1 MQVRDIMRRE
11 VRTCSPDTTLA
22 EAGRLMAEIAGG
34 VLPVVAGRR
43 KLLGVIT
50 DRDICLAVAQEDCA
64 PSQLRVANFMTA
76 PAFGVPA
83 AEEIGKALETM
94 RWAKVR
100 RLPVVSQD
108 DTLEGL
114 LSLDDVVLHVD
125 LEGKGASPVSALEV
139 ARTLRAACDHALPA
153 RLEPTSMEPEKLRP
167 DADWSYVSDE
177 REPLATVS

>member
-11 VRTCSPDTTLA
+11 VRTCAPDTTLA

-50 DRDICLAVAQEDCA
+50 DRDICLAVAQEDRA
-64 PSQLRVANFMTA
+64 PSQLRVANFMSA

-83 AEEIGKALETM
+83 EEEIGKALETM

-100 RLPVVSQD
+100 RLPVVSDD

-125 LEGKGASPVSALEV
+125 VEKDGSHPVSALDV
-139 ARTLRAACDHALPA
+139 ALTLRAACDHALPA
-153 RLEPTSMEPEKLRP
+153 LLEAGLSAAEPPRP

-177 REPLATVS
+177 REPLATIS